1 MWRSGLLTRWAR
13 DIVSASAMALFERK
27 TETENVTGDAA
38 TRALSVA
45 GEANYAASRVVL
57 FLACFFEFP
66 WEYFTLLGR
75 FAEERIAMTRFTK
88 QSERLNHA
96 YAWQMPCTGSDPV
109 VRILS

>member
-1 MWRSGLLTRWAR
+1 M
-13 DIVSASAMALFERK
+13 
-27 TETENVTGDAA
+27 

-75 FAEERIAMTRFTK
+75 FAEERIAMTLFGK
-88 QSERLNHA
+88 HLERTNYSA
-96 YAWQMPCTGSDPV
+96 AWQMPCTGSDPV